1 MRKNMKQA
9 RKQHR
14 TESEI
19 GICSR
24 SRYTKS
30 ILKLFGKTAFSV
42 LAVSAALLIAFGIYF
57 SAVLFGGLIP
67 AHQRECNAES
77 ETAENSP
84 AASENRYI
92 IYLLSNGVHIEL
104 CLPLTAQLKPEI
116 LRKLPIGKRTDY
128 YVCFGW
134 GDREFYPGTP
144 TIEELAVLPSL
155 KSLFLPT
162 PGAMLI
168 GLYRESVLL
177 PYSKAVEISEE
188 QLQRLYDYV
197 QGYII
202 WKQENGK
209 KSLVSIEPGKISS
222 GYQTDFFV
230 EAAGTYSLFFTC
242 NNWTNSAL
250 KYAGIPTS
258 LWTPLAWQI
267 GR

>member
-1 MRKNMKQA
+1 MRKRMKQV
-9 RKQHR
+9 R
-14 TESEI
+14 TRQRVKTLP

-24 SRYTKS
+24 SRGSRS
-30 ILKLFGKTAFSV
+30 IQKLLGKTAAAV
-42 LAVSAALLIAFGIYF
+42 WAVSAALFIALGIYL
-57 SAVLFGGLIP
+57 SAVLAGGLIP
-67 AHQRECNAES
+67 APQRDNSTEIEGNLTAAPES
-77 ETAENSP
+77 RHT
-84 AASENRYI
+84 

-104 CLPLTAQLKPEI
+104 CLPLTAQLEPEI
-116 LRKLPIGKRTDY
+116 ARRLPIGKRSDY

-155 KSLFLPT
+155 QSLFLPT

-177 PYSKAVEISEE
+177 PYSEAVEISET
-188 QLQRLYDYV
+188 QLRRLYDYV
-197 QGYII
+197 QEYII

-209 KSLVSIEPGKISS
+209 KAPAIIEPGKISS
-222 GYQTDFFV
+222 GYQTDFFI

-258 LWTPLAWQI
+258 LWTPLAWRI